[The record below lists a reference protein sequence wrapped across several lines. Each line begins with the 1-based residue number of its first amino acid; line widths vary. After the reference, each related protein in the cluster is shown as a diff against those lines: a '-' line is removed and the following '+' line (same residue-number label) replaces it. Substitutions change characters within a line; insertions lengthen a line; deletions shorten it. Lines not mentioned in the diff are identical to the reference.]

1 MLPTLLPL
9 AISWAEEEAARVAI
23 TGRPLTS
30 DEAAMARK
38 VGVYAADRIRIQS
51 CEHLPL
57 PLDPLLQ
64 AAAIQAGL
72 LGPSMV
78 GLTLGHS
85 VFIRMGHESP
95 RLLAHEFRHVFQME
109 QYGSIAAF
117 LPVYLQQVITVGYE
131 NAPFEIDA
139 RAHEIAAS

>member
-1 MLPTLLPL
+1 
-9 AISWAEEEAARVAI
+9 
-23 TGRPLTS
+23 
-30 DEAAMARK
+30 MARK